1 MYLWGPDSSGQ
12 GHRAG
17 LRLWGAC
24 CVQGLPCPP
33 AMLKEAGDAPFSA
46 LPQLPSPG
54 GVCPERTQATHLP
67 PPDARSQD
75 SCRAHSELQP
85 QGSKPRPGHAV
96 RLIWMGG
103 AAQSCFPGRDGRSR
117 ASQVQPGQ
125 SGTQAGPG
133 GSVGRG
139 WLGMWEAEPAGVTE
153 AAPWR
158 PGTGRRL
165 ELHTSVEPLAGRH
178 ARGRDQPRLLPPRVC
193 AGRARTSVQRPDS
206 FSTAIAQQRG
216 L

>member
-46 LPQLPSPG
+46 LPQLSSPG

-96 RLIWMGG
+96 RLIWRWEELPKAASQGEMDGHVHPKCSPAKVEHRQVQEG
-103 AAQSCFPGRDGRSR
+103 ASAEDGLGCGRPSLR
-117 ASQVQPGQ
+117 ASLRQLLGGLAQEDALNSTPPWNHWLAGTPVAGTSHDCCLPG
-125 SGTQAGPG
+125 SALAGPG
-133 GSVGRG
+133 LQSSV
-139 WLGMWEAEPAGVTE
+139 LTA
-153 AAPWR
+153 
-158 PGTGRRL
+158 
-165 ELHTSVEPLAGRH
+165 SV
-178 ARGRDQPRLLPPRVC
+178 LL
-193 AGRARTSVQRPDS
+193 
-206 FSTAIAQQRG
+206 
-216 L
+216 